1 MICPSVPKIT
11 TQYVNIVESAEKC
24 RARLEHEVD
33 LKEEAL
39 ELRKLKLERE
49 EKRLEQSGKT
59 SHTAHMLDLLD
70 QLNDEELLA
79 IKTAKLG
86 FP

>member
-1 MICPSVPKIT
+1 M
-11 TQYVNIVESAEKC
+11 NIVESAEKC
-24 RARLEHEVD
+24 RACLEYELD
-33 LKEEAL
+33 LKEKEEAL